1 MKYFKILVCVILV
14 LTLYAI
20 KKDYSHKNDGTS
32 ILFKGD
38 EFPYGVQPKVY
49 GKELHLF
56 VTKENFIIIGENQ
69 ILHSGN
75 RLYYI
80 KRLKKF
86 AHSKDNLIVQF
97 EDDKNNINYMRLN
110 YKDSLLFF
118 SICNEYEI
126 TSDDSSKIDDWGY
139 NLNLMPLVIVIF
151 YLSFIIP
158 SFQLFLKCKNL
169 QFVLLLFIVNLLVL
183 ISSDYIVGN
192 YGLDFE
198 GWFFRNEERILL
210 FSPSAFTTPEGWD
223 DFYNPNDRDKCYEI
237 AASINFAEKSII
249 RQRFENH
256 EIVTSKHHNGSKEYI
271 NQKKA
276 ISLLKHTTTF
286 WGDTYENK
294 QILFAFLRFFS
305 ALFTLL
311 YVIFKI
317 FIFTRHKKGKV
328 L

>member
-1 MKYFKILVCVILV
+1 MNYYKILVCVVLV

-32 ILFKGD
+32 ILFKGN

-56 VTKENFIIIGENQ
+56 VTKENYIIIGENQ
-69 ILHSGN
+69 ILDLGN
-75 RLYYI
+75 HLYFI
-80 KRLKKF
+80 KRIKEF
-86 AHSKDNLIVQF
+86 AHNKDNLIVQF
-97 EDDKNNINYMRLN
+97 EDDMNNINYMRLN
-110 YKDSLLFF
+110 NKDSLLFF
-118 SICNEYEI
+118 SICGEYEVP
-126 TSDDSSKIDDWGY
+126 SDDSCKIDNWGY
-139 NLNLMPLVIVIF
+139 NLNLMQFVIVLF

-158 SFQLFLKCKNL
+158 SFWLLLKRKNL
-169 QFVLLLFIVNLLVL
+169 KFVMFLFIVNLLVF

-198 GWFFRNEERILL
+198 GWFFRNENRILL
-210 FSPSAFTTPEGWD
+210 FSPSAFTTSEGWD
-223 DFYNPNDRDKCYEI
+223 EFYNPTDSDKCYEI

-256 EIVTSKHHNGSKEYI
+256 EIVTYKYHNGSKEYI

-276 ISLLKHTTTF
+276 ISLLNHTTTF

-294 QILFAFLRFFS
+294 QIMFAFLRLFS
-305 ALFTLL
+305 ALFTLFYMVFEIL
-311 YVIFKI
+311 S
-317 FIFTRHKKGKV
+317 FTRHVKV
-328 L
+328 A